1 MWSVDPIQGR
11 MGLISI
17 GWPAE
22 FLQIEVSR
30 LSDLSHIHTPLS
42 GKRDSA
48 GRLLPRQSYSETM
61 QRFTEWV
68 LHSEEVVEKDAAPPS
83 QRHLEPLVLSIWV
96 FSDDE
101 GLNFDVGEFAFNA
114 GMFIS
119 GTVQYYLYTGDTR
132 ILEKA
137 TRLAD

>member
-1 MWSVDPIQGR
+1 MTRRVACCRANPIR
-11 MGLISI
+11 KLC
-17 GWPAE
+17 
-22 FLQIEVSR
+22 
-30 LSDLSHIHTPLS
+30 S
-42 GKRDSA
+42 GS
-48 GRLLPRQSYSETM
+48 
-61 QRFTEWV
+61 TEWV

-119 GTVQYYLYTGDTR
+119 GAVQYYLYTGDTR

-137 TRLAD
+137 KRLAD